1 MIMFPFFEQNSLIML
16 RAKSVALFC
25 QIHNKGVEVILHS
38 GIPWLK
44 VSMTFVL
51 PLAQI
56 LYHFFFIS
64 QISFYYG
71 IFSLRDTSNHFL
83 EQSNGFKSLIPIGSL

>member
-1 MIMFPFFEQNSLIML
+1 ML

-56 LYHFFFIS
+56 LYHFFFY
-64 QISFYYG
+64 FT
-71 IFSLRDTSNHFL
+71 D
-83 EQSNGFKSLIPIGSL
+83 LILLWYLLSA